1 MRKTWCF
8 AARKRHSRSSDLRPA
23 VACGVFVLTAMAA
36 LASTP
41 DWMRQAAQT
50 PLQVY
55 SAEVNAVVLLDE
67 ISANVSPSGEVH
79 ITHRKVFRILR
90 PQGRD
95 RGTVHVYFDND
106 TRLTYLKA
114 WSITSE
120 GEQYEAKENDAVES
134 TAFSESLYSDT
145 KFKSLQIP
153 ASEKGSVIGYEYQQR
168 QRSSVLQTLWMF
180 QDEIPVR
187 RARFVLELP
196 ANWSYK
202 VCWRNHA
209 TLAPQASGQNRWIW
223 ELNDIDAIRP
233 EPKMPN
239 WRSVAGELGLS
250 FAPAASSR
258 PLVIANTWADIGRW
272 YADLT
277 AGRRDPSPE
286 IKAKTQALMAGADGS
301 YEKIRRLTDYVQHD
315 IRYVAI
321 EIGIGG
327 YQPHSAAEVFS
338 NRYGDCKDKAT
349 LLSAMLHEAGIESH
363 YVLINSE
370 REFLS
375 EEFPSLLNFNHVV
388 LAIRLPKEA
397 DAKNSYATVA
407 HKELG
412 TLLFFDPTD
421 DSTPLGYLPPSL
433 QANHGLLVGTQGEL
447 LQLPVL
453 PPNTNEIRRTAK
465 LNVDASGKLS
475 GNVFEVRTGPAAASL
490 RQELLAVPKI
500 QRQKVFQT
508 LVSSLSDGAILTS
521 ANITNLDDTS
531 SPLNLE
537 YGFAVGGYGQHP
549 GQLFLFRPCVLGHKG
564 DDLLEDKPRQQAIV
578 FSSTVYQTDTFELG
592 YPADYTISELPES
605 VRYESPFGD
614 YESQT
619 RVDSHVVRYTRTY
632 RLKTLLVPVDEQ
644 EHLKEFFRKIADD
657 ERSYVILNSSP
668 DVAQK

>member
-1 MRKTWCF
+1 
-8 AARKRHSRSSDLRPA
+8 
-23 VACGVFVLTAMAA
+23 
-36 LASTP
+36 
-41 DWMRQAAQT
+41 
-50 PLQVY
+50 
-55 SAEVNAVVLLDE
+55 
-67 ISANVSPSGEVH
+67 
-79 ITHRKVFRILR
+79 
-90 PQGRD
+90 
-95 RGTVHVYFDND
+95 
-106 TRLTYLKA
+106 
-114 WSITSE
+114 
-120 GEQYEAKENDAVES
+120 
-134 TAFSESLYSDT
+134 
-145 KFKSLQIP
+145 
-153 ASEKGSVIGYEYQQR
+153 
-168 QRSSVLQTLWMF
+168 
-180 QDEIPVR
+180 
-187 RARFVLELP
+187 
-196 ANWSYK
+196 
-202 VCWRNHA
+202 
-209 TLAPQASGQNRWIW
+209 
-223 ELNDIDAIRP
+223 
-233 EPKMPN
+233 
-239 WRSVAGELGLS
+239 
-250 FAPAASSR
+250 
-258 PLVIANTWADIGRW
+258 
-272 YADLT
+272 
-277 AGRRDPSPE
+277 
-286 IKAKTQALMAGADGS
+286 
-301 YEKIRRLTDYVQHD
+301 VQHD

-349 LLSAMLHEAGIESH
+349 LLSAMLHEAGVESH

-433 QANHGLLVGTQGEL
+433 QANHGLLVATQGEL

-465 LNVDASGKLS
+465 VNVDASGNLT
-475 GNVFEVRTGPAAASL
+475 GNVHEVRTGPAAASL

-508 LVSSLSDGAILTS
+508 LVGSLSDGAILTS
-521 ANITNLDDTS
+521 ANITNLDDSS
-531 SPLNLE
+531 SPLDLD

-592 YPADYTISELPES
+592 YPAEYTISELPES
-605 VRYESPFGD
+605 VSYDSPFGD

-619 RVDSHVVRYTRTY
+619 RVDSQVVHYTRTY
-632 RLKTLLVPVDEQ
+632 RLKTLRVPVDEL
-644 EHLKEFFRKIADD
+644 ERLKEFFRKIADD
-657 ERSYVILNSSP
+657 ERSYVILNSLP
-668 DVAQK
+668 GVAPK